1 MVRCKMATD
10 CLCSTLLTFV
20 LYHRVGA
27 SNEGKQVIKT
37 VIAVGGVALALAWL
51 VAGYAPVVPT
61 PQTSSAI
68 APAPAPPVATPAGNG
83 VAEVT
88 LKRATDG
95 HFYADA
101 MVNGASV
108 RFIVDTG
115 ATRVALTPADAQA
128 VGLQFSN
135 GDFTATGRGAGGDIA
150 LKPVA
155 LDRIALGPVEAT
167 QVDGVIAREGLHMS
181 LLGQSFLSRVGTV
194 TIKGDTMVLR

>member
-1 MVRCKMATD
+1 MV
-10 CLCSTLLTFV
+10 FQ
-20 LYHRVGA
+20 
-27 SNEGKQVIKT
+27 NEGQQVVRT
-37 VIAVGGVALALAWL
+37 VIAIVGVALALAWL
-51 VAGYAPVVPT
+51 VAGHAPDV
-61 PQTSSAI
+61 SAPMPS
-68 APAPAPPVATPAGNG
+68 ATVLAPAPPVPTPAGNG
-83 VAEVT
+83 VADVT
-88 LKRATDG
+88 LRRATDG

-101 MVNGASV
+101 MVNGAPV

-128 VGLQFSN
+128 AGLQFSN
-135 GDFTATGRGAGGDIA
+135 AEFTATGRGAGGDIA